1 MKVGFPLKASFGLV
15 CGLLAGAGV
24 FPCQAGNLILDSRL
38 ERAKLRA
45 AVFPFAFS
53 SGPSAD
59 SVADV
64 SFLNAAP
71 AGADGFVRVEKGRL
85 ATAAG
90 ELRLSGA
97 NLTGSGNFPSKPDA
111 VRLADKLMR
120 FGINAVRLH
129 YMDPIGNYANFMLT
143 GAPCLCAPGTND
155 LDFAFIPEQLDKLE
169 FLVSEFKQRGIY
181 VDLNLHVG
189 RFHGRLGHRKG
200 ETLYNPDL
208 IASQKE
214 YARRLLDHVNPYTG
228 LAWKEEP
235 AVLLVEI
242 ANEDSIF
249 CPFGYEID
257 FVKDADAAFKRFLME
272 TERRYYAE
280 MKRFLR
286 DEIGVKSLVTGSQL
300 CASPFEVQEMFEVT
314 IDNRYWCH
322 PEKAG
327 CPEWTIVDAPLADY
341 ANGEWDP
348 LAMMAKE
355 KTPERAFLVT
365 EYGHPYPAS
374 YGCETLPLLGAAA
387 AVGGWS
393 GIFPYSFSHRA
404 APTPS
409 YVPFFFTIGER
420 ADLLV
425 HQPAV
430 SVLVRDGHPVPATAF
445 VRCPDGIRKGHALLT
460 TPQVK
465 FFSGWGA
472 GRRFDLGDGFEL
484 SFAGLTNAFATVS
497 VLRRGSRLL
506 VAASASCRNTGARY
520 PVVRETPEGYPVLT
534 GKGSVWGAAPILYS
548 GVAAELRV
556 PLAAGRLVCLT
567 LDGAG
572 RPVGTVPVA
581 ADGAVRLDPAYKTLW
596 YEVTERKEQ

>member
-1 MKVGFPLKASFGLV
+1 MIGLI
-15 CGLLAGAGV
+15 A
-24 FPCQAGNLILDSRL
+24 
-38 ERAKLRA
+38 A
-45 AVFPFAFS
+45 AVFPFAIS
-53 SGPSAD
+53 QGPAAESA
-59 SVADV
+59 ADV
-64 SFLNAAP
+64 SALTTGP
-71 AGADGFVRVEKGRL
+71 AGVHGFVRVEGGRL
-85 ATAAG
+85 VTAAG

-129 YMDPIGNYANFMLT
+129 YMDPIGEYANFMMS
-143 GAPCLCAPGTND
+143 GEPCLCAKGTND
-155 LDFAFIPEQLDKLE
+155 LDFAFMPEQLDKLE
-169 FLVSEFKQRGIY
+169 FLVAELKKRGIY

-200 ETLYNPDL
+200 ETLYNPEL

-214 YARRLLDHVNPYTG
+214 YARRLLNHVNPHTG
-228 LAWKEEP
+228 LAWKDEP
-235 AVLLVEI
+235 AVFLVEI

-249 CPFGYEID
+249 CPFGYEYNFI
-257 FVKDADAAFKRFLME
+257 KDADAAFKTFLME

-280 MKRFLR
+280 MKRFLK
-286 DEIGVKSLVTGSQL
+286 DEVGVKSLVTGSQL
-300 CASPFEVQEMFEVT
+300 CASPFEVQQMFEVT

-327 CPEWTIVDAPLADY
+327 GPEWTIVDAPLADY

-387 AVGGWS
+387 VVGGWS
-393 GIFPYSFSHRA
+393 GIFPYSFSHRS
-404 APTPS
+404 APKPE

-420 ADLLV
+420 ADILV

-430 SVLVRDGHPVPATAF
+430 SAL
-445 VRCPDGIRKGHALLT
+445 IRGGGSRPSRFERRAEKIREGYAVFD
-460 TPQVK
+460 TPEVK

-472 GRRFDLGDGFEL
+472 GRSFDLGDGFRL
-484 SFAGLTNAFATVS
+484 SFKGMTNAFATVS
-497 VLRRGSRLL
+497 VLRRGNRLL
-506 VAASASCRNTGARY
+506 VAASSSCRNTGAVY
-520 PVVRETPEGYPVLT
+520 PKVRETPEGYPVLA
-534 GKGSVWGAAPILYS
+534 GKGSIWGGAPILYE
-548 GVAAELRV
+548 GVEARLTV
-556 PLAAGRLVCLT
+556 PSKVAHVFA
-567 LDGAG
+567 LDGNG
-572 RPVGTVPVA
+572 RPLDNHVSH
-581 ADGAVRLDPAYKTLW
+581 ADQSVVLHPSNRTLW
-596 YEVTERKEQ
+596 YEVEL